1 MSYHKKTFPFRAT
14 DSIAINL
21 PTSSTGLGVFEPKRS
36 NVLRISSVDMF
47 LSSSEWLSISSGFQA
62 CFTVFHSSINPQ
74 CRRAGP
80 SINFCWKTEDTAGS
94 QSLTKLYVL
103 ARLSIFSKE
112 INFLVLRSQDD
123 KFQPGKSTESKSV
136 LLYFW
141 SRMLYSIIFF
151 RLFRLFNLG
160 DRQLCF
166 DANNNRGGNLLNLTL
181 EKN

>member
-74 CRRAGP
+74 CRCAGP

-94 QSLTKLYVL
+94 QSLINSLFWRVWEF
-103 ARLSIFSKE
+103 FSK
-112 INFLVLRSQDD
+112 
-123 KFQPGKSTESKSV
+123 KSTSSCRVHKMINYNLV
-136 LLYFW
+136 NQPNQNLYFC
-141 SRMLYSIIFF
+141 IPEA
-151 RLFRLFNLG
+151 G
-160 DRQLCF
+160 CCT
-166 DANNNRGGNLLNLTL
+166 A
-181 EKN
+181 